1 MGCWKRRVNRVSPE
15 SVEDAKVEVGAAV
28 PDRPPGVPVDRVKEI
43 FLSARERQ
51 EEAWWR
57 QVDLGW
63 RLKTYIVNLYNINA
77 CRFLLK
83 KKPWVRIQLWFNWVT
98 GAVAVTLFKDKR
110 ADNCGDDGY
119 GCQLILTL
127 TTSVTRNSGCQND
140 YTAADTGFRVNPNVL
155 LKNTQK
161 HQCLL
166 FNLKIW

>member
-63 RLKTYIVNLYNINA
+63 RLKTYSKFVQYK
-77 CRFLLK
+77 CM
-83 KKPWVRIQLWFNWVT
+83 
-98 GAVAVTLFKDKR
+98 
-110 ADNCGDDGY
+110 
-119 GCQLILTL
+119 
-127 TTSVTRNSGCQND
+127 
-140 YTAADTGFRVNPNVL
+140 
-155 LKNTQK
+155 
-161 HQCLL
+161 
-166 FNLKIW
+166 